1 MNAGMSTVVTVDAPA
16 KINLRLGVGPVR
28 ADGYHPLG
36 TVYLALD
43 LLDTVTAAP
52 ADDWSVTVRTTV
64 PDRVDV
70 AGVPTDARNL
80 AAQAARLLAVEHGGP
95 RSHPVALALTKAI
108 PVAGGLAGGSADAAA
123 TLVACDRLWG
133 LGSSDADLLALA
145 ARLGSDVPFALLGGA
160 ALGEGHGELV
170 SPLPVAG
177 PLWWVVLPDPS
188 GLSTPAV
195 YRTFDE
201 LSATGATDPVG
212 TAVPDGLAAALA
224 AGDVAAL
231 APYLVNDLEAPAL
244 HLRPALADRL
254 AAGAA
259 AGAVAPLLS
268 GSGPT
273 CLYLCTS
280 RAHADEVVAGL
291 AAAGHPGGLV
301 ASGPTPGALR

>member
-1 MNAGMSTVVTVDAPA
+1 VNAAVTVAAPA

-28 ADGYHPLG
+28 PDGYHPLG

-52 ADDWSVTVRTTV
+52 ADEWSVTVRTTV
-64 PDRVDV
+64 PDRVDT
-70 AGVPTDARNL
+70 AEVPTDARNL
-80 AAQAARLLAVEHGGP
+80 AAQAARLLAVEHGTAQG
-95 RSHPVALALTKAI
+95 SHPVALTLDKAI

-123 TLVACDRLWG
+123 ALVACDRLWG
-133 LGSSDADLLALA
+133 LDSSEADLLVLA

-160 ALGEGHGELV
+160 ALGQGHGELV

-177 PLWWVVLPDPS
+177 ALWWVVLPDPT

-195 YRTFDE
+195 YRAFDE
-201 LSATGATDPVG
+201 LFANGATDPVG
-212 TAVPDGLAAALA
+212 TSVPDGLAAALA

-231 APYLVNDLEAPAL
+231 APYLVNDLEAPAV
-244 HLRPALADRL
+244 HLRPELADRL
-254 AAGAA
+254 AAGRA

>member
-1 MNAGMSTVVTVDAPA
+1 MSAAVTVAAPA

-28 ADGYHPLG
+28 PDGYHPLG

-52 ADDWSVTVRTTV
+52 ADDWSVTVRTAV
-64 PDRVDV
+64 PDRVDT
-70 AGVPTDARNL
+70 AEVPTDARNL
-80 AAQAARLLAVEHGGP
+80 AAQAARLLAVEHGTAQAV
-95 RSHPVALALTKAI
+95 HPVALTLDKAI

-123 TLVACDRLWG
+123 ALVACDRLWG
-133 LGSSDADLLALA
+133 LGSSDIDLLALA

-160 ALGEGHGELV
+160 ALGEGHGQLV
-170 SPLPVAG
+170 TPLPVAG
-177 PLWWVVLPDPS
+177 PLWWAVLPDPT

-201 LSATGATDPVG
+201 LAGAGATTPAG

-231 APYLVNDLEAPAL
+231 APYLVNDLEVPAV
-244 HLRPALADRL
+244 HLRPALAERL
-254 AAGAA
+254 AAGHA

>member
-1 MNAGMSTVVTVDAPA
+1 MSAAVTVAAPA
-16 KINLRLGVGPVR
+16 KVNLRLGVGPVR
-28 ADGYHPLG
+28 PDGYHPLG
-36 TVYLALD
+36 TVYLALG
-43 LLDTVTAAP
+43 LLDTVTAVP
-52 ADDWSVTVRTTV
+52 AEEWSVAVRTAV
-64 PDRVDV
+64 PDRVST
-70 AGVPTDARNL
+70 GEVPTDARNL
-80 AAQAARLLAVEHGGP
+80 AAQAARLLAAEHGGA
-95 RSHPVALALTKAI
+95 RVDHAVALTLDKAI

-123 TLVACDRLWG
+123 ALVACDRLWG

-160 ALGEGHGELV
+160 ALGAGRGELV
-170 SPLPVAG
+170 TPLPVAG
-177 PLWWVVLPDPS
+177 AFWWAVLPDPA

-195 YRTFDE
+195 YRAFDE
-201 LSATGATDPVG
+201 LVAVGATTPAG
-212 TAVPDGLAAALA
+212 TAVPEGLASALA

-231 APYLVNDLEAPAL
+231 APYLVNDLEAPAVR
-244 HLRPALADRL
+244 LRPELADRL
-254 AAGAA
+254 AAGRI

>member
-1 MNAGMSTVVTVDAPA
+1 MSAPVSVAAPA

-43 LLDTVTAAP
+43 LLDAVTAAP
-52 ADDWSVTVRTTV
+52 ADDWSVTVRTAV
-64 PDRVDV
+64 PDRVDI
-70 AGVPTDARNL
+70 GEVPTDARNL
-80 AAQAARLLAVEHGGP
+80 ALQAARLLAVEHGS
-95 RSHPVALALTKAI
+95 RATRPVALTLDKAI

-145 ARLGSDVPFALLGGA
+145 ARLGSDVPFALVGGA

-170 SPLPVAG
+170 SPLPTAG
-177 PLWWVVLPDPS
+177 TFWWVVLPDPV

-195 YRTFDE
+195 YRAFDE
-201 LSATGATDPVG
+201 LAAGGSTTPVG
-212 TAVPDGLAAALA
+212 TTVPDGLAAALA
-224 AGDVAAL
+224 AGDAAGL

-244 HLRPALADRL
+244 HLRPELADRL
-254 AAGAA
+254 AAGTA